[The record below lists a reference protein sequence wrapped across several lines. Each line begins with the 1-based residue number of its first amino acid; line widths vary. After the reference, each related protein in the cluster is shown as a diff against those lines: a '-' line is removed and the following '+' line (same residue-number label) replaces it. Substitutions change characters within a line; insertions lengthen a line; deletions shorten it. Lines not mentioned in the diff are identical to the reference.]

1 MIISLRPGMEKDRDD
16 VIKALID
23 IQYDRNDMDFH
34 RGTFRVRGDV
44 LEIFPAEESER
55 AVRVEFF
62 GDEIDRITQIDTLTG
77 EILCE
82 LEHIA
87 IFPASHYVVPMDTI
101 LKATQ
106 EIEQDMV
113 EQVKFFKSE
122 GKLLEA
128 QRIEERTNFDIEML
142 RETGVCSGIENYS
155 RYLSG
160 LEPGQNSKTGS
171 IRSCLSLRRLENMRR
186 NMNY

>member
-1 MIISLRPGMEKDRDD
+1 M
-16 VIKALID
+16 
-23 IQYDRNDMDFH
+23 
-34 RGTFRVRGDV
+34 
-44 LEIFPAEESER
+44 
-55 AVRVEFF
+55 EFF

-106 EIEQDMV
+106 EIEKDMQERV
-113 EQVKFFKSE
+113 RYFKSE

-128 QRIEERTNFDIEML
+128 QRIEERTTFDIEML
-142 RETGVCSGIENYS
+142 RGDRRML
-155 RYLSG
+155 RYRKLF
-160 LEPGQNSKTGS
+160 P
-171 IRSCLSLRRLENMRR
+171 ISLRAGAGTASIHAD
-186 NMNY
+186 